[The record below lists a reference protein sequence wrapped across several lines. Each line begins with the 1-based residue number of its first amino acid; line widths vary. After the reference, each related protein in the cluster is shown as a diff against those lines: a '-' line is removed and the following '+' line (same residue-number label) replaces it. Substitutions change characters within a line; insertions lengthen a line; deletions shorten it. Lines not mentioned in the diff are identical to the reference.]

1 MYESY
6 KALKIERRGK
16 ILNVTMNNPPLNPM
30 TSEMHNE
37 MSRIFFDINR
47 DKDTKVVVL
56 TGAGK
61 AFSAGGDISNM
72 KKRLDAH
79 DYSYWLNSMGEA
91 KNIVTGALQ
100 LERPLITRVNGHA
113 MGLGATLAV
122 LGDFSYMLEGGKIAD
137 THVKVGLTAGDGG
150 SLIWPFLVGFTK
162 AKQHLLT
169 GDPLGAKEAVEAG
182 LIMEYAAT
190 VEELDAKVNAMADK
204 LAAGAGYA
212 VNMTKA
218 SINLVLRS
226 VLDRV
231 IETHLGWETQ
241 AMLHP
246 DHHEAVNAFI
256 EKREPKFA

>member
-6 KALKIERRGK
+6 KSLLISRKGG
-16 ILNVTMNNPPLNPM
+16 ILTVTMNNPPLNPM
-30 TSEMHNE
+30 TSGMHEE

-61 AFSAGGDISNM
+61 GFSAGGDIMSM
-72 KKRLDAH
+72 KERLDRH
-79 DYSYWLNSMGEA
+79 EHQYWLNSMQEA
-91 KNIVTGALQ
+91 KGIVNGLLQ
-100 LERPLITRVNGHA
+100 LERPLISRVNGHA

-122 LGDFSYMLEGGKIAD
+122 FADFAYMLESAKIAD

-150 SLIWPFLVGFTK
+150 SLMWPFLIGFSK
-162 AKQHLLT
+162 AKRYLLT
-169 GDPLGAKEAVEAG
+169 GDTLNGKEAADIG
-182 LIMEYAAT
+182 LVTESAAT
-190 VEELDAKVNAMADK
+190 IEELDAKVDAMAQK
-204 LAAGAGYA
+204 LATGASYA

-226 VLDRV
+226 VLDRL

-241 AMLHP
+241 SKLHP
-246 DHHEAVNAFI
+246 DHHEAVTAFV
-256 EKREPKFA
+256 EKREPKFL